1 MKTGAFLFL
10 AALGLVRAGTASA
23 ERPAEPPLVL
33 STAPALVRG
42 RLPAPNVFVAV
53 HEGATSDLQ
62 PALRQAFGAERLPGG
77 RIRLAWQAS
86 RHCEALPDAGPL
98 CRGGNALKALDDA
111 RRLEFEA
118 FTEGLRA
125 LAIEGDGVSPQ
136 SLVEQAQAYLQR
148 PGLGVHSAGAAAPTE
163 RLEPVLGCRKSFMLL
178 ATTHAMKATSG
189 GGAPA
194 DWQSL
199 LLQPANIGDGKEASR
214 AIRDALD
221 TILAQSLTLP
231 ISTIGSLTATTQ
243 AAHDPAALLFAARYL
258 ASRWS
263 GEVAARPLAGNAAD
277 RASSPWGQQA
287 GSPLAHT
294 SASLLD
300 ERDPQTRVIFSSK
313 GGGAILR
320 GIAFRWDQLA
330 LSQQEAL
337 NSDDVQGPQR
347 LHYLRGDRAR
357 EQAQGGPF
365 RDRDSRQA
373 DSVNS
378 GLWYAASRAAS
389 GDSPARPAML
399 YLGGNGGMLHGF
411 DADTGVEKFAYVPQG
426 VYSRLGLLT
435 RPQYVHQP
443 YVDGSPFTA
452 ETIDGPRRRRTL
464 LAGFLGAGGKGY
476 FVLDVSDPAALA
488 EDQAAQFVLLDSTA
502 DADPDL
508 GHFFAEPVRERGAP
522 TKTRQI
528 TRLNDGRWALV
539 IGNGYNSDNQRAVLL
554 VQYLDGAREMLKIPA
569 GQTGGNGLSA
579 PRLVDTDGDQVADLA
594 YAGDLRGQLWRFDLG
609 SRNAAE
615 WKPAFDGRPLFTA
628 QDADGQRQP
637 ISVTPVW
644 LPHPQGGRMLVFG
657 TGRLLTDV
665 DRRDTSSQ
673 TLYGI
678 RDQAEAGPLPAGRG
692 ALVQQAIDPAP
703 VGAAAGRQ
711 LWTSSDH
718 PVPGTGSETRRGW
731 FLDLPVAG
739 ERVIAHPQWFEGK
752 LIDLTSMVPPPADA
766 GPDAPESCEPAAIRA
781 FRNTLQ
787 ALDGARPRSQLYGE
801 EGNSFGASRI
811 ELHGEPSV
819 PLKSHGQERA
829 IRFDAK
835 SAEGPPRRRLGF
847 IAKRPSWRQLQ

>member
-1 MKTGAFLFL
+1 MKTAAFLFL
-10 AALGLVRAGTASA
+10 AALGLLCAGTAFA
-23 ERPAEPPLVL
+23 ERPTQAPLAFSTAPPLVQ
-33 STAPALVRG
+33 G

-53 HEGATSDLQ
+53 HDAPSDLQ

-86 RHCEALPDAGPL
+86 RQCEALPDAGRL

-118 FTEGLRA
+118 FTEGLRT
-125 LAIEGDGVSPQ
+125 LAVDGDSTPAQ
-136 SLVEQAQAYLQR
+136 TLVEEAQAYLQR
-148 PGLGVHSAGAAAPTE
+148 PGLGVHSAGATVPGE
-163 RLEPVLGCRKSFMLL
+163 RLEPVVGCRKSFMLL
-178 ATTHAMKATSG
+178 ATAQAMKATP

-199 LLQPANIGDGKEASR
+199 LLQPANIGNGKEAGR
-214 AIRDALD
+214 AVQDALD

-231 ISTIGSLTATTQ
+231 ISTIGSLAASTQ

-263 GEVAARPLAGNAAD
+263 GEVAAQPLGGDAAD
-277 RASSPWGQQA
+277 RAPSPWGQRT

-300 ERDPQTRVIFSSK
+300 ERDPPTRVIFSSK
-313 GGGAILR
+313 GGGATLR

-330 LSQQEAL
+330 LPQQEAL
-337 NSDDVQGPQR
+337 SGDDVHGPQR

-378 GLWYAASRAAS
+378 RLWYAASRATS

-411 DADTGVEKFAYVPQG
+411 DADTGIEKFAYVPQG

-452 ETIDGPRRRRTL
+452 ETIDGSRRRTL

-508 GHFFAEPVRERGAP
+508 GHVFAEPVRERGAP
-522 TKTRQI
+522 ARTRQI

-569 GQTGGNGLSA
+569 GQAGGNGLSA
-579 PRLVDTDGDQVADLA
+579 PRLVDTDGDQVPDLA

-615 WKPAFDGRPLFTA
+615 WKPAFDGRPLFIA
-628 QDADGQRQP
+628 QDAQGQRQP
-637 ISVTPVW
+637 ISVAPIW
-644 LPHPQGGRMLVFG
+644 LPHPDGGRTLVFG
-657 TGRLLTDV
+657 TGRLLTDA

-678 RDQAEAGPLPAGRG
+678 RDQAEAGPLAPGRG

-703 VGAAAGRQ
+703 VGTAAGRQ

-718 PVPGTGSETRRGW
+718 LLPGSGNEAKRGW
-731 FLDLPVAG
+731 YVDLPVAG
-739 ERVIAHPQWFEGK
+739 ERVIAHPQWFEGQ
-752 LIDLTSMVPPPADA
+752 LIDLTSMVPPA
-766 GPDAPESCEPAAIRA
+766 GTGPEAPESCEPAANGA
-781 FRNTLQ
+781 FRTTLQ
-787 ALDGARPRSQLYGE
+787 ALDGARPRSQLYGD
-801 EGNSFGASRI
+801 EGTSFGASRI
-811 ELHGEPSV
+811 ALHGEPSV
-819 PLKSHGQERA
+819 PLRSHGQERA

-835 SAEGPPRRRLGF
+835 RAEGPPRQRLGF